1 MAGVVIGGGGVVV
14 GLAAEVAGFAG
25 DFDEGL
31 EGFGL
36 DGLGALHFV
45 NVVLDPFLGVGQGL
59 HRGDEEDGGDDGS
72 EDGDGDEKGVE
83 VDAAVTS
90 SP

>member
-1 MAGVVIGGGGVVV
+1 MAGVVIGGGGCGVVV
-14 GLAAEVAGFAG
+14 ELAAEVAGLAG
-25 DFDEGL
+25 DFGEGL

-36 DGLGALHFV
+36 DGLRALHFMD
-45 NVVLDPFLGVGQGL
+45 VVLDPFLGVGEGL
-59 HRGDEEDGGDDGS
+59 QRVDEEVGGDDGT
-72 EDGDGDEKGVE
+72 EDGDEEGVE